1 MSFPFS
7 SLKFKKKLTGV
18 GMPVA
23 HAEGMT
29 EAVRDSFEHLATKTD
44 LYLLESKL
52 LHSQGVM
59 KNDLIKWMLG
69 LSFIQMGLCLSVVLS
84 FHGS

>member
-1 MSFPFS
+1 MIYPFDT
-7 SLKFKKKLTGV
+7 LKFKKKLTSV
-18 GMPVA
+18 GISQN

-29 EAVRDSFEHLATKTD
+29 EAVHDSFENLATKTD

-59 KNDLIKWMLG
+59 KNDLIKWMVG
-69 LSFIQMGLCLSVVLS
+69 LSFIQVGLCLSVILS
-84 FHGS
+84 FHGT